1 MANTHDHMRM
11 KIYRVGG
18 SVRDEML
25 GLAVTDRDYVVVGA
39 TPEALVRWGLDQ
51 GLGAFRP
58 VGKDFPVFLHP
69 VTQEEYAL
77 ARTERKTAPGYKGF
91 AFHAAP
97 DVTLEQDLAR
107 RDFTINAM
115 AVDDAGRLID
125 PYHGADD
132 LKAKVLRHVGPAF
145 SEDPVRI
152 LRGARFAARFGF
164 MIAPE
169 TMALMHAMVN
179 SGEVDALVPERVW
192 QELVRGL
199 MEARPVEMLR
209 VLDACG
215 ALVKVLPELAPFC
228 ADARNLVALS
238 QAATLN
244 LPLPVRFAALTGTFD
259 PARLAQLAERVRV
272 PNDCR
277 ELAQVYLR
285 HAQAL
290 ANAATLDAAT
300 LAELIQSA
308 DGLRQEA
315 RFLSMIA
322 VANLYASGAPA
333 TVKLAGKR
341 LLAALTA
348 ARAVDAGAVARQH
361 TLPQAIAVAV
371 KAVRVAAIAAALAS
385 VN

>member
-1 MANTHDHMRM
+1 MN
-11 KIYRVGG
+11 IYRVGG
-18 SVRDEML
+18 SVRDELL
-25 GLAVTDRDYVVVGA
+25 GLAVIDRDYVVVGA
-39 TPEALVRWGLDQ
+39 TPEALVDKG
-51 GLGAFRP
+51 FRP

-125 PYHGADD
+125 PHHGADD
-132 LKAKVLRHVGPAF
+132 LKARVLRHIGPAF
-145 SEDPVRI
+145 AEDPVRI

-164 MIAPE
+164 TIAPE
-169 TMALMHAMVN
+169 TMALMGAMAG

-192 QELVRGL
+192 QELARGL
-199 MEARPVEMLR
+199 MEVRPLEMLR

-215 ALVKVLPELAPFC
+215 ALVKALPELARFH
-228 ADARNLVALS
+228 ADARNFAALA
-238 QAATLN
+238 QAAALN
-244 LPLPVRFAALTGTFD
+244 LSLPVRFAALTGTFD

-272 PNDCR
+272 PNECR

-285 HAQAL
+285 HAQTL
-290 ANAATLDAAT
+290 AAAATLDPPA

-315 RFLSMIA
+315 RFMSLIA
-322 VANLYASGAPA
+322 VAHLFASGTPEA
-333 TVKLAGKR
+333 VKLADKR

-348 ARAVDAGAVARQH
+348 ARGVDAGAVAKQH
-361 TLPQAIAVAV
+361 AQPQAIAAAV
-371 KAVRVAAIAAALAS
+371 KAARVAAIAAALAPLP
-385 VN
+385 VAPAR

>member
-1 MANTHDHMRM
+1 M

-25 GLAVTDRDYVVVGA
+25 GLSVTDRDYVVVGA
-39 TPEALVRWGLDQ
+39 TPEALVDKG
-51 GLGAFRP
+51 FRP

-69 VTQEEYAL
+69 VTQEQYAL

-115 AVDDAGRLID
+115 AVDDAGQLID

-132 LKAKVLRHVGPAF
+132 IKTKVLRHVGPAF
-145 SEDPVRI
+145 GEDPVRI

-164 MIAPE
+164 TIAPE
-169 TMALMHAMVN
+169 TMALMHAIVN
-179 SGEVDALVPERVW
+179 SGEADALVPERVW
-192 QELVRGL
+192 QELARGL
-199 MEARPVEMLR
+199 MEARPVEMLH

-215 ALVKVLPELAPFC
+215 ALATALPELTPFR
-228 ADARNLVALS
+228 AGARNVAALA
-238 QAATLN
+238 QAAALD
-244 LPLPVRFAALTGTFD
+244 LSLPVRFAALTGTFD
-259 PARLAQLAERVRV
+259 LARLAQLAERVRV

-290 ANAATLDAAT
+290 ANAATLDAT
-300 LAELIQSA
+300 GLAELIQSA

-315 RFLSMIA
+315 RFMSLIA
-322 VANLYASGAPA
+322 VAHLFAGGTPA
-333 TVKLAGKR
+333 AVKLAGKHLR
-341 LLAALTA
+341 AAQTA

-361 TLPQAIAVAV
+361 TQPQAIAAAV
-371 KAVRVAAIAAALAS
+371 KAARVAAIAAAL
-385 VN
+385 VKLT